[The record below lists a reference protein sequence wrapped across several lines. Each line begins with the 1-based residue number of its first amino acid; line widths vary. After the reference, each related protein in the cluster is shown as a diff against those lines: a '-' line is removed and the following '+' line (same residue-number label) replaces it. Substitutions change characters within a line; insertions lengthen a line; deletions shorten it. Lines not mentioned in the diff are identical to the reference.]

1 MTKNQR
7 QTQKWSSRIR
17 EPENPRIE
25 KTAKP
30 KNWQKKSGNFL
41 NASLSPLVEFIMFF
55 TNFAQPPG

>member
-30 KNWQKKSGNFL
+30 KNWQKKAATFSMH
-41 NASLSPLVEFIMFF
+41 LSPLW
-55 TNFAQPPG
+55 